1 MYTVSMNILEK
12 TICKPGRAI
21 IFLGVVTIIGAF
33 LLGFF
38 VEHKSVV
45 KQGVA
50 EIIQFCGGDPVQI
63 KKDLEQTIIEYNA
76 N

>member
-1 MYTVSMNILEK
+1 MNILEK

-21 IFLGVVTIIGAF
+21 ILLAIVTIVGAF

-38 VEHKSVV
+38 VKHRTIV
-45 KQGVA
+45 KQGIA

-63 KKDLEQTIIEYNA
+63 KKALDQKVIEYNK
-76 N
+76 NEQN